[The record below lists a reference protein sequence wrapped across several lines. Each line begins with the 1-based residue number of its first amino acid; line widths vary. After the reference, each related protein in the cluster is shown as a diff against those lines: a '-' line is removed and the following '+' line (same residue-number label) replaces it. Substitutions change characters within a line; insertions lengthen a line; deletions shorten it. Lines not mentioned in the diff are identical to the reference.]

1 MIDILNLPPME
12 NYGDGLTR
20 TASGRQTYAP
30 DGIMSRQHTTQLQA
44 HTGSSMPT
52 SSEQSRSGSISGTT
66 TAQSRKSSVS
76 KDEKTKDDGHEVNC
90 DLTKEKSSMPAG
102 LTAGMNEEN
111 FSSEADVEM
120 QKERNQRDDDGDKDE
135 KKDPNLV
142 EWDGPDDPVSIRT
155 SDVEVVRQKIP
166 QLTSLRETQ

>member
-1 MIDILNLPPME
+1 ME

-30 DGIMSRQHTTQLQA
+30 DGIMSGQHTIEEQV
-44 HTGSSMPT
+44 HSEPSMPT
-52 SSEQSRSGSISGTT
+52 PSEQSRSGSISGTT

-76 KDEKTKDDGHEVNC
+76 KDETSKDDDPELNPE
-90 DLTKEKSSMPAG
+90 LKKQKSSIPAG

-120 QKERNQRDDDGDKDE
+120 QKERNQRDDDGDKNE

-142 EWDGPDDPVSIRT
+142 EWDGPDDPVSIEIP
-155 SDVEVVRQKIP
+155 DVKMISQGFH
-166 QLTSLRETQ
+166 S

>member
-1 MIDILNLPPME
+1 ME

-30 DGIMSRQHTTQLQA
+30 DGIMSGQHTIEEQV
-44 HTGSSMPT
+44 HSEPSMPT
-52 SSEQSRSGSISGTT
+52 PSEQSRSGSISGTT

-76 KDEKTKDDGHEVNC
+76 KDETSKDDDPELNPE
-90 DLTKEKSSMPAG
+90 LKKQKSSVPAG

-120 QKERNQRDDDGDKDE
+120 QKERNQRDDDGDKNE

-142 EWDGPDDPVSIRT
+142 EWDGPDDPVSIEIP
-155 SDVEVVRQKIP
+155 DVKMISQGFH
-166 QLTSLRETQ
+166 S

>member
-1 MIDILNLPPME
+1 ME

-30 DGIMSRQHTTQLQA
+30 DGIMSAQHTIQQQV
-44 HTGSSMPT
+44 HSEPSMPT
-52 SSEQSRSGSISGTT
+52 PPEQSRSGSISGTT

-76 KDEKTKDDGHEVNC
+76 KDETSKDNDPELNPE
-90 DLTKEKSSMPAG
+90 LKKQKSSIPAG

-120 QKERNQRDDDGDKDE
+120 QKERNQGNDDGDKNE

-142 EWDGPDDPVSIRT
+142 EWDGPDDPVSIEIP
-155 SDVEVVRQKIP
+155 DVKMISQGFH
-166 QLTSLRETQ
+166 S